1 MPRVKGQ
8 PMSGFTEVKEQR
20 NFRLTKGAYD
30 YLSKL
35 AKLHGMASKADVIEH
50 IARHDGA
57 LVALPR
63 HIFDIWMEEA
73 KDKTSPR
80 YQRLQQLLE
89 ELKEYL
95 P

>member
-1 MPRVKGQ
+1 M
-8 PMSGFTEVKEQR
+8 E
-20 NFRLTKGAYD
+20 
-30 YLSKL
+30 
-35 AKLHGMASKADVIEH
+35 SKAEVIEH
-50 IARHDGA
+50 IARSDGD

-63 HIFDIWMEEA
+63 HIFEIWVAEA

-89 ELKEYL
+89 ELTDYL